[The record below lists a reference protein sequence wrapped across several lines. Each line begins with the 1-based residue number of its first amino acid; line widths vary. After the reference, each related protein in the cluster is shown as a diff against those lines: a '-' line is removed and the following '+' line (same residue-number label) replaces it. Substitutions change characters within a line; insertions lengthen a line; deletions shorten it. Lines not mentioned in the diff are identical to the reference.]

1 MQKMRFL
8 KSIVATW
15 NYIANHVSYNKKNK
29 IIKHM

>member
-8 KSIVATW
+8 KSTVATSK
-15 NYIANHVSYNKKNK
+15 YIANHVSYNKKNQ